1 MTNKEI
7 FNYYYC
13 ALLPKLHLITAELME
28 LNKNDK
34 ESVILI
40 LKAHGFYLPYIT
52 GRPEN
57 FASYGKKIE
66 N

>member
-1 MTNKEI
+1 M
-7 FNYYYC
+7 
-13 ALLPKLHLITAELME
+13 PKLHLITAELME